1 MERAK
6 KSHADKVKTI
16 TDEMTQSR
24 EELESEYKEK
34 HEDQSKTHKK
44 DKERAIDKAVEK
56 VRSDLRNQ
64 IDSVKN
70 ELAKAKADWQRER
83 KKLVQEHETSIEST
97 QKDQEMEKDTEIRQV
112 KEKTEKIWKKKL
124 DEREK

>member
-83 KKLVQEHETSIEST
+83 KKLVQEHETSVEST
-97 QKDQEMEKDTEIRQV
+97 
-112 KEKTEKIWKKKL
+112 
-124 DEREK
+124 